1 MSLRPTFMGF
11 ETMKSALF
19 ASQKAL
25 DITGNNIS
33 NSATVGYSRQRVD
46 VYSIS
51 TGMGGLRYQTSVSLA
66 GQGIGTSGVTQL
78 RDQFLDKRYRE
89 LNSDSAMAGTVKNI
103 QSDIENVYNSLNKG
117 SINETFANFKDAL
130 SQFSTDSAD
139 RVEMANVTL
148 NYAEQLVQS
157 VRSNNVKLQEIK
169 DQTAFEMQTGV
180 DRVSEIFRQLSTL
193 NGQIKNGYIDNGDI
207 FVEGNGYKVNS
218 VYGPLELKDQ
228 RNNLLDELSNY
239 GNFTVH
245 EYEDGQI
252 RVDFANTASS
262 RDVNGKEQYF
272 FTAVDGESHSTLNLE
287 YDTTGAARLRMTTQG
302 GSERYINVDSS
313 GLSSGSLRGYLDM
326 YNGAGVYADDILVR
340 KVGMEENAQKLND
353 LLEKISSE
361 IENTTPSINRGTIES
376 FGEQLK
382 KISEGIRIDFTDDGA
397 GNITGID
404 VKLTDETGTDLSL
417 LEYDG
422 TTVSAYPMSVT
433 VNDDGRG
440 VTLTLANGSTVTF
453 PGDDDGSFKKAQSE
467 LLSMTHYDSKSNGIV
482 YYQKVLDAFANTLA
496 QSFNT
501 MTADNRLD
509 PADQRVMFETEDGA
523 REITAGNLK
532 VSEQWRDDPMLI
544 AYKVYYN
551 DTTSKYEMKKGDY
564 EELDPVCI
572 NKLQSVFKQKL
583 DYTIDGSYINEADK
597 VYDRREETLDD
608 YIGYWENQ
616 LSLEISYTT
625 SVYKSADSMAG
636 EMSDSRDAV
645 MGVSIDEEGTQMMTF
660 QKWYNAA
667 ARMMTTL
674 DEALD
679 TIINNMGLVG
689 R

>member
-1 MSLRPTFMGF
+1 MGF

-33 NSATVGYSRQRVD
+33 HSATVGYSRQRVD

-382 KISEGIRIDFTDDGA
+382 KISESIRIDFTDDGA

>member
-1 MSLRPTFMGF
+1 MGF

-33 NSATVGYSRQRVD
+33 HSATVGYSRQRVD

>member
-1 MSLRPTFMGF
+1 MGF